1 MYMGRL
7 SFLIVKKRNLDTV
20 DSKIDK
26 DLVFQ
31 TLELPDDLGRV
42 YLLNSGIS
50 AYELDLSDEDYLY
63 VELDDEDKIGFSG
76 AWTDGLAGDL
86 CSIYGSMTFII
97 SEIDD
102 EDHFFMLRD
111 LYGGLWVNS
120 NLETVESFMAHGVE
134 YVDNFVESYDEE
146 NPESNEAKEYWE
158 LIQELSNESGDDF
171 YTVIQTL
178 VISYAFYQLGISVE
192 ADNNNHTLI
201 CSLDGMVSL
210 QKFLAYKDVLEDEMS
225 ELEEGD
231 SYQFAYSLWTKSG
244 NTELFESLGLD
255 NGDYLSYP
263 TLKVGNFSGELETGY
278 WY

>member
-7 SFLIVKKRNLDTV
+7 AFLIVKKRNLDTV

>member
-7 SFLIVKKRNLDTV
+7 AFLIVKKRNLDTV

-225 ELEEGD
+225 ELEQGD

>member
-1 MYMGRL
+1 MGRL
-7 SFLIVKKRNLDTV
+7 AFLIVKKRNLDTV